1 MAGPV
6 SKTISIVD
14 KDFSSGSQTKKILS
28 IELGLDGFSFT
39 ILDVLEFKYQVLES
53 YQWTEGS
60 SWENICGLLESI
72 IKANPVLTENFERVN
87 IAYFSPQLNL
97 VPFEV
102 FQHLHKDAYHDFV
115 AATPPAHD
123 VITDRLNNL
132 KAYGVYSFP
141 GVLQKKLNYYFPSHR
156 IRHSGSVLIESLLAA
171 AKLREWEADIVLQIR
186 PDHVEIILMDKQ
198 QLIFY
203 NAFRYQTLDDLMYY
217 LFFVLEKFN
226 LEASGMRAMLIGE
239 VSLDSELYRML
250 SAYFRESGF
259 MPRSDFYKYSR
270 EFESIPHHFFYNL
283 LNLNS
288 CG

>member
-1 MAGPV
+1 MPGPV

-14 KDFSSGSQTKKILS
+14 KDFTSGSQTKKILS

-39 ILDVLEFKYQVLES
+39 VLDVLEFKYQLLES
-53 YQWTEGS
+53 YQWSGGQ
-60 SWENICGLLESI
+60 SWGKISGLLENI
-72 IKANPVLTENFERVN
+72 VKENPLLTNNFERVN
-87 IAYFSPQLNL
+87 IAYFSPQLTL

-102 FQHLHKDAYHDFV
+102 FQHLHKESYHDFV
-115 AATPPAHD
+115 SDSPPGHH
-123 VITDRLNNL
+123 VNSDRLNNL

-141 GVLQKKLNYYFPSHR
+141 DVLQKKLDFLFPVHR

-171 AKLREWEADIVLQIR
+171 IKMGEWEADIVLHIR
-186 PDHVEIILMDKQ
+186 PDFLEVL
-198 QLIFY
+198 LIDGQKLLFY
-203 NAFRYQTLDDLMYY
+203 NTFRYHAIDDLMYY

-226 LEASGMRAMLIGE
+226 MDASEQRAMLLGE

-250 SAYFRESGF
+250 SAYFRETGF
-259 MPRSDFYKYSR
+259 LRRSDFYKYSR

-283 LNLNS
+283 LNLNA